1 MVPRSPFDEF
11 LPLQNGRDAKTNGEL
26 LLGSVPTIIFFV
38 LLYGFYTVLVHKP
51 LTRVLAERYA
61 RTQGAIEKARADVAA
76 AAARTEEY
84 EHRLRD
90 ARVALFKYQE
100 SRRAQA
106 SQKRGEAVSQARD
119 QAKAQVE
126 QARAALDQDK
136 LAAKNSLEG
145 EAGRLAS
152 EIIRTVLE
160 PGLAQAPQVGDEDFR
175 RLQTIG
181 FSHFVVGRLP
191 TVFVC
196 APGQKLQSGRPG
208 EHAFGGR
215 CAVQ

>member
-1 MVPRSPFDEF
+1 MDET
-11 LPLQNGRDAKTNGEL
+11 LRQIGEL
-26 LLGSVPTIIFFV
+26 LLGSVPTIIFFL

-61 RTQGAIEKARADVAA
+61 RTQGAVEKAKSDIAA
-76 AAARTEEY
+76 AEARTAEY
-84 EHRLRD
+84 EQRLRD

-106 SQKRGEAVSQARD
+106 SQVRADAVARARD

-126 QARAALDQDK
+126 QARAALEQDK

-152 EIIRTVLE
+152 EIIRSVLE
-160 PGLAQAPQVGDEDFR
+160 PGLTQAP
-175 RLQTIG
+175 
-181 FSHFVVGRLP
+181 
-191 TVFVC
+191 
-196 APGQKLQSGRPG
+196 A
-208 EHAFGGR
+208 GGR
-215 CAVQ
+215 